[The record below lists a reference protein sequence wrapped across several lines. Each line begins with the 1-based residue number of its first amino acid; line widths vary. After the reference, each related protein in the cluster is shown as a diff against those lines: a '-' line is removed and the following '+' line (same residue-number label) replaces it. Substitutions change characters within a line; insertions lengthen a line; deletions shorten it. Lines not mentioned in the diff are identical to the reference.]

1 MLQNVASKS
10 LYASDDRE
18 NLIKPL
24 KNGDCCCIRRKAK
37 VVAMHDMTA
46 YGAVEV

>member
-1 MLQNVASKS
+1 MLLVSHSMHQTIGK
-10 LYASDDRE
+10 

-24 KNGDCCCIRRKAK
+24 KSGDFGCMRRKKAK
-37 VVAMHDMTA
+37 VVAMNDMTA